1 MRWYEDSLDNSFH
14 EQARVDHVWVTVCS
28 LGSTYVGVVFFF
40 FRGGGH
46 GVFFSLS
53 VLDFVFF
60 LSPFLRIMSS
70 TMKKDI

>member
-1 MRWYEDSLDNSFH
+1 MGDSVLSGKYL
-14 EQARVDHVWVTVCS
+14 C
-28 LGSTYVGVVFFF
+28 GGVFFFF

-60 LSPFLRIMSS
+60 LSPFLHIMSS